1 MLDRAMEAIFMTAE
15 LKDVG
20 ARGIDG
26 PFDAATV
33 NSLAASDLVEPDRFA
48 GRMYTDEDIFDEEM
62 SKVFERTW
70 VWVAHES
77 ELPKPGSF
85 KTAFVGRQPV
95 IVTRDRKGN
104 INTMLNR
111 CRHRGASVCEQKS
124 GQANG
129 FTCPYHAWSYGLDG
143 KLRGI
148 PYPDGYE
155 GVMEKGGIALR
166 RLRTESYGGMVF
178 ATFAEESDALEPL
191 EDFLGDV
198 KAWID
203 RFTKQ
208 GGGYPIKVIGTH
220 QFRFNGNWKIQLENT
235 TDGYHFPIVHR
246 SWMASV
252 DAETAD
258 MMSFMTDP
266 EAVTHDL
273 GNGHSVAQ
281 MVPQHSDL
289 DIDDGSEQIQE
300 RFAPLAQTLK
310 DKGLDEA
317 AIRKHMRA
325 MHGTGFNLNLF
336 PNVSMSISF
345 LRVLRPVSVNET
357 VIEHIALGP
366 DGPAE
371 IVNPINRERL
381 RIHEHFQG
389 PFGFGTPDDAEGWD
403 RVQRGA
409 SAAPDMPILV
419 NRGLAREK
427 PSPEGWPTSHVTD
440 ETGMRAGYAKWKEM
454 MSDD

>member
-1 MLDRAMEAIFMTAE
+1 MNENIMDVAPADLVSGDRVAGRLYTDPAIFELEMT
-15 LKDVG
+15 
-20 ARGIDG
+20 RI
-26 PFDAATV
+26 
-33 NSLAASDLVEPDRFA
+33 
-48 GRMYTDEDIFDEEM
+48 
-62 SKVFERTW
+62 FERTW

-77 ELPKPGSF
+77 EIAKPGSF
-85 KTAFVGRQPV
+85 KSTRVGRQPV
-95 IVTRDRKGN
+95 IVTRDRRN
-104 INTMLNR
+104 AIHTLLNR
-111 CRHRGASVCEQKS
+111 CRHRGASLCEKPQ

-129 FTCPYHAWSYGLDG
+129 FTCPYHAWSYSLDG

-155 GVMEKGGIALR
+155 GVADKRDLSLKK
-166 RLRTESYGGMVF
+166 LRTESYGGMVF
-178 ATFAEESDALEPL
+178 ATFGENIEPL

-198 KAWID
+198 RLWID
-203 RFTKQ
+203 RFMKQ
-208 GGGYPIKVIGTH
+208 GGGYPIKVLGKH
-220 QFRFNGNWKIQLENT
+220 RFRFKGNWKIQLENT

-266 EAVTHDL
+266 EAITHDL
-273 GNGHSVAQ
+273 GHGHSVMQ
-281 MVPQHSDL
+281 MVPEHSDL
-289 DIDDGSEQIQE
+289 DDDDGSEPLQA
-300 RFAPLAQTLK
+300 RFAGLVDELSKTLDAAQV
-310 DKGLDEA
+310 
-317 AIRKHMRA
+317 RKVVRA

-336 PNVSMSISF
+336 PNVSMSIAF
-345 LRVLRPVSVNET
+345 FRVLRPIAVDET
-357 VIEHIALGP
+357 EIEHIALGP
-366 DGPAE
+366 DGPPE
-371 IVNPINRERL
+371 LDPVNRERL

-409 SAAPDMPILV
+409 QGAPEMPIMV

-427 PSPEGWPTSHVTD
+427 ASPEGWPTSHVTD
-440 ETGMRAGYAKWKEM
+440 ETGMRAAYQQWKRM

>member
-1 MLDRAMEAIFMTAE
+1 MNAPFTTENIHE
-15 LKDVG
+15 L
-20 ARGIDG
+20 A
-26 PFDAATV
+26 PP
-33 NSLAASDLVEPDRFA
+33 DLVQADRVA
-48 GRMYTDEDIFDEEM
+48 GRMYTDPEIFELEM
-62 SKVFERTW
+62 GKIFERTW

-77 ELPKPGSF
+77 ELPKAGSF
-85 KTAFVGRQPV
+85 KSTFVGRRPV
-95 IVTRDRKGN
+95 IVVRDRKGR
-104 INTMLNR
+104 INTLVNR
-111 CRHRGASVCEQKS
+111 CRHRGASLCEQKK
-124 GQANG
+124 GQVNG

-143 KLRGI
+143 ALRGI

-155 GVMEKGGIALR
+155 GVMEKGDMGLKK
-166 RLRTESYGGMVF
+166 LRTESYGGMVF
-178 ATFAEESDALEPL
+178 ATFHDGVEPL

-198 KAWID
+198 KLWID
-203 RFTKQ
+203 RFMKQ
-208 GGGYPIKVIGTH
+208 GGGYPIKVLGTH
-220 QFRFNGNWKIQLENT
+220 QFRFRGNWKIQLENT

-246 SWMASV
+246 SWMASA

-266 EAVTHDL
+266 AAVTHDL

-281 MVPQHSDL
+281 MVPDHSDL
-289 DIDDGSEQIQE
+289 DIDDGTEPLQP
-300 RFAPLAQTLK
+300 RFASLVTELK
-310 DKGLDEA
+310 SAGLGDVG
-317 AIRKHMRA
+317 IRKLVRA

-345 LRVLRPVSVNET
+345 LRVLRPVSVDET
-357 VIEHIALGP
+357 LIEHVALGP

-371 IVNPINRERL
+371 IVDPVNRERL

-409 SAAPDMPILV
+409 QGAPEMPIMV
-419 NRGLAREK
+419 NRGLARET
-427 PSPEGWPTSHVTD
+427 PSPEGWATSHVTD
-440 ETGMRAGYAKWKEM
+440 ETGMRAAYDKWKQM